1 MPLPPNVPGT
11 LGLALIVIQQSQRET
26 LGPRVPGWPK
36 LGAQAGPVYCATGVP
51 SRAARSLDSTRA
63 RPPAGPGPCGGVAP
77 GRMGRQAC
85 GAGPW
90 RQLSRAPVWDPG
102 PKRNPG
108 TAALPPSLCTVA
120 APGLTPRPKLGG
132 EPPARGVPGILQ
144 VGNAPRPVRGVNGAM
159 NEHYAPATG
168 KYAPSTG
175 DTPPR
180 SPPPLQNIGFLAAV
194 QRQLKCA
201 VLVAFPVR
209 AKYLSTKN
217 EFPPAVKRKVS
228 TQSVAAETMRA
239 TKCARKVPRHVA
251 NIVRIF
257 CVLATFLREIER
269 KCAKSVHVFE
279 FYIYLSLSCDK

>member
-144 VGNAPRPVRGVNGAM
+144 VGNAPRPVRGVNGVM

-168 KYAPSTG
+168 KIRPFHRRHSPAEPPSIAKHWIPSRRAATTKMCG
-175 DTPPR
+175 FGSISRPGQVFEHEKRISPR
-180 SPPPLQNIGFLAAV
+180 G
-194 QRQLKCA
+194 
-201 VLVAFPVR
+201 
-209 AKYLSTKN
+209 
-217 EFPPAVKRKVS
+217 E
-228 TQSVAAETMRA
+228 
-239 TKCARKVPRHVA
+239 
-251 NIVRIF
+251 
-257 CVLATFLREIER
+257 
-269 KCAKSVHVFE
+269 AKSVHAKCVSRNHAG
-279 FYIYLSLSCDK
+279 YKVCTQSAQTCC